1 MLSKTH
7 FDVIC
12 WNNNAHFRGF
22 DSSAARLNKTFRSGI
37 IRLGMEDADGRTD
50 PHRSAP
56 PSSPPTGL
64 FPPEPV
70 GGAPEVQT
78 F

>member
-22 DSSAARLNKTFRSGI
+22 DSCAACLNKTFRSGI
-37 IRLGMEDADGRTD
+37 IRLGIEDADGRI
-50 PHRSAP
+50 PIGAP
-56 PSSPPTGL
+56 PPLPTHG
-64 FPPEPV
+64 FVP
-70 GGAPEVQT
+70 T
-78 F
+78 

>member
-37 IRLGMEDADGRTD
+37 IRLGIEDADGRTD

-56 PSSPPTGL
+56 PPTPHPRVCSRL
-64 FPPEPV
+64 NP
-70 GGAPEVQT
+70 
-78 F
+78 

>member
-22 DSSAARLNKTFRSGI
+22 DSCAACLNKTFRSGI
-37 IRLGMEDADGRTD
+37 IRLGIEDADGRI
-50 PHRSAP
+50 PIGAP
-56 PSSPPTGL
+56 PLPLPTHG
-64 FPPEPV
+64 FVP
-70 GGAPEVQT
+70 T
-78 F
+78 